1 MVGHLNIDD
10 LEIAE
15 EDLQGGEINLS
26 ILLGNEKLFNMIKDS
41 YQADDYLLKVIKY
54 LKEEEE
60 IPSEMKSAIKSI
72 RCMMICCCIS
82 RLLLL
87 NLWLVVKLLKKSF
100 VHFIVKVML
109 VSRRSIGLSSLM
121 FCTKIANHDN
131 RNRQCL

>member
-26 ILLGNEKLFNMIKDS
+26 ILLGNEKLLNMIKDS

-60 IPSEMKSAIKSI
+60 IPSEMKSAIKKYK
-72 RCMMICCCIS
+72 MHDD
-82 RLLLL
+82 LLLYKSFATFKP
-87 NLWLVVKLLKKSF
+87 VVSSEAAKKSF

-121 FCTKIANHDN
+121 FLYQNC
-131 RNRQCL
+131 

>member
-60 IPSEMKSAIKSI
+60 IPSEMKSAIKKYK
-72 RCMMICCCIS
+72 MHDD
-82 RLLLL
+82 LLLY
-87 NLWLVVKLLKKSF
+87 KSF
-100 VHFIVKVML
+100 ATFKPV
-109 VSRRSIGLSSLM
+109 VSSEAAKEIIRTFHRQGHVGI
-121 FCTKIANHDN
+121 TKIYWAIQPYVLYQN
-131 RNRQCL
+131 C